1 MVPEITLKKHELGA
15 GCVVKLQKKRVTN
28 ICKGIC
34 SENRCQSFCKKCL
47 NGCTDSTRHCKLEM
61 RSYGHPVL
69 VLGVRER
76 HNRTYVTFVIISAL
90 KGVFPNFKD
99 FLKKRDGDPKNQEP
113 TTPCSFGPRDGWQ
126 HGEETYGLKYAVE
139 PSGINFTKLCYL
151 ELQHRYTLEIHSFV
165 TFSNR
170 KHPGTKH
177 AYALRFTE
185 DSYGKIMKKIGLE
198 KEVFFP
204 TSALKKGGGGVTGT
218 TAALDTVSLPSVDI
232 DKRPIVIED

>member
-1 MVPEITLKKHELGA
+1 MVSGIALKKHELGA
-15 GCVVKLQKKRVTN
+15 GCIVKLQKKRATN

-47 NGCTDSTRHCKLEM
+47 NGCSNTTRHCKLEM

-90 KGVFPNFKD
+90 ASFFPTFKD
-99 FLKKRDGDPKNQEP
+99 FLKNRDRDPENQEP
-113 TTPCSFGPRDGWQ
+113 TTPCSFGPRDGWK
-126 HGEETYGLKYAVE
+126 HEEEAYGLKYAVE
-139 PSGINFTKLCYL
+139 PSGINFTKLYYL

-170 KHPGTKH
+170 KYPGTKH

-198 KEVFFP
+198 KEIFVP
-204 TSALKKGGGGVTGT
+204 TTDLKKGGGGVTGT
-218 TAALDTVSLPSVDI
+218 TATLDTVSLPSVDI
-232 DKRPIVIED
+232 DKRPIVVE